1 LNSHNRRKKRKIQK
15 NPHDWSEPFKI
26 PYPISS
32 NQANDSEDKSSNSI
46 TSKQASPEFQ
56 DRFSNNSSIPQIY
69 INNCKNISVDINI
82 RFILN
87 KILLR
92 F

>member
-1 LNSHNRRKKRKIQK
+1 MTGPNLLRSHILFRQTKQ
-15 NPHDWSEPFKI
+15 
-26 PYPISS
+26 
-32 NQANDSEDKSSNSI
+32 NDSEDKSSNSI
-46 TSKQASPEFQ
+46 TSKQASPKFQ

-87 KILLR
+87 KILLS